1 MRTQGL
7 AAACVVADVG
17 AAWLGLAL
25 ALGLGLGLGLGLRV
39 RVEVRVRVSFRERIT
54 VCDGSRSSHDDKHDC
69 AIPQS
74 APRETAAPGGCRGG
88 G

>member
-1 MRTQGL
+1 M
-7 AAACVVADVG
+7 
-17 AAWLGLAL
+17 
-25 ALGLGLGLGLGLRV
+25 RV